1 MSSKRLAN
9 YIERLQPTHLK
20 ASKPSDRPFN
30 NATAKNPP
38 LLRPHGVNRILLFP
52 GSFNPPH
59 QGHLNLL
66 KHVFENAGEDLNII
80 AAIIVVTDDD
90 RLEMKMEN
98 KNNAIILPREKRA
111 ALWRGD
117 GIPVDWAWVY
127 DNTEVS
133 WASFRNNLVKELR
146 KDRIQLEFTMLCGPD
161 AITGDGG
168 YNSECWDCRDA
179 ITSDISRPVDF
190 RYPNT
195 LRQLAGCSP
204 WAKLNY
210 DRIRIEQQIRAN
222 LSGQEASGK
231 IPLQDHEADDSNL
244 EQVVQAELAKI
255 FSKLNAVY
263 VCRQQRAKK
272 KGTVRFLPCNLE
284 RRPSNA
290 PSSTKIREIIESS
303 PQEELENNLEGVAL
317 HPKLLVE
324 YLKDLPKPVKRA
336 VPKEETEKEEIKKE
350 HKWENIVW

>member
-9 YIERLQPTHLK
+9 YIERLQPAHLK
-20 ASKPSDRPFN
+20 PSKPADRPFN

-38 LLRPHGVNRILLFP
+38 LLRPRVVNRILLFP

-80 AAIIVVTDDD
+80 AAIIVATDDD

-98 KNNAIILPREKRA
+98 KDNAIILPREKRA
-111 ALWRGD
+111 ALWRGN
-117 GIPVDWAWVY
+117 GIPVDWVWVY

-133 WASFRNNLVKELR
+133 WANFRADLVKELR
-146 KDRIQLEFTMLCGPD
+146 KDRIELQFTMLCGPD

-168 YNSECWDCRDA
+168 YNSECWDCPDA

-195 LRQLAGCSP
+195 LRQIAGCSP

-210 DRIRIEQQIRAN
+210 DRIRIGQQIRAN
-222 LSGQEASGK
+222 LSGQQASGETSLK
-231 IPLQDHEADDSNL
+231 AHEAEEANL
-244 EQVVQAELAKI
+244 EQAVQAELTKI
-255 FSKLNAVY
+255 FNKLNTIY

-284 RRPSNA
+284 RRPANA

-303 PQEELENNLEGVAL
+303 PQEDLEKNLEGVAL

-336 VPKEETEKEEIKKE
+336 VPKEETKKE
-350 HKWENIVW
+350 NNWENIIW